1 MLEPLFNSYFLME
14 SHFLEFHGN
23 FIKLKFVIK
32 HFKLFDF
39 MGDYHIFTRYLLAEK
54 EEGNT
59 MTMREICSKVAMKT
73 PEQRQSGVL
82 IVNFDQVSHDV
93 VLLALCLT
101 LSRFLTL
108 L

>member
-1 MLEPLFNSYFLME
+1 
-14 SHFLEFHGN
+14 
-23 FIKLKFVIK
+23 
-32 HFKLFDF
+32 
-39 MGDYHIFTRYLLAEK
+39 
-54 EEGNT
+54 

-82 IVNFDQVSHDV
+82 VVNFDQVSHDV